1 MEDQEQKFKD
11 KKLNCL
17 EIDLS
22 ELAWNSTY
30 NQISARVLN
39 SGQGHWV
46 NYYLS
51 GNDESIQEDNLT

>member
-1 MEDQEQKFKD
+1 VVDQEQKFKD

-30 NQISARVLN
+30 DQIRECVLN
-39 SGQGHWV
+39 SEQGHWV

-51 GNDESIQEDNLT
+51 GNDESIQ